1 MTPMIILKTV
11 IPCDNA
17 VNPQKYSIV
26 IIELSPFNIILHIQ
40 FGEIVMHNKN
50 SPIQLEGTL

>member
-1 MTPMIILKTV
+1 MIILKTV
-11 IPCDNA
+11 IPRDNA

-50 SPIQLEGTL
+50 SPIQPEGTL